1 MGKIKKILE
10 NELVG
15 GTQTTDVYPVTSVK
29 AVYDENNERLDHILN
44 RRGVVN
50 VSTNY
55 NDDHIAEVLTLAQAI
70 AKVPSGDKV
79 LGFTMT
85 FLSSEGWNTYRF
97 EGDSIT
103 EWNDTDKWDLF
114 IDSGNLSNEKGYNTN
129 IAMNQRAV
137 TELIENSKFYP
148 TIEDSYS
155 ENDLEFSDFAGN
167 SIMTIVDGHLR
178 TKGFSSKAT
187 TKFGTLGILPSS
199 ANIVISN
206 ERVLGG
212 DSNHIVIDVS
222 ISNNFTADL
231 ANGACLDGG
240 IKGTY
245 TVPKSFS
252 VIALASKDLSANKAE
267 VITYGYGEGNF
278 GEWKIS
284 DVLKKYEGYV
294 ISVVLAI
301 RNGKVILNNL
311 ISSEELRN
319 NQEELRNNQEE
330 LALSESYSDKD
341 LELSDQ
347 AGNNILEVNEG
358 HIKTKKFNSE
368 NAPTT
373 GFAEADLDFADEN
386 GNVVLRVENG
396 HIKTKKFNSEN
407 IESGGAQNILKLPS
421 KPFPLYT
428 VCNDLDK
435 SNKWGINSRNN
446 GISVYLDHFF
456 ITDSE
461 LNVKFRKNKSTFL
474 NLSQSIIGTGSSPN
488 WNNNVAKYESDINE
502 PVSDGSVMNIK
513 LRTVL
518 NSATSDIKPIVLQ
531 IGDSVTEGWFADYPT
546 KSGIPT
552 QSYSWA
558 KYYFAKDAQQKGSG
572 YDALFVG
579 ARDEV
584 EFDYNGVTG
593 KVFAEGR
600 SGWDAPHFLG
610 SDSPFYNPES
620 KKFSLQYYLSQ
631 YKTLADDGETRLVVG
646 NTAGTKV
653 TNVNSWDLCTPN
665 IVVIQLGMNGNF
677 DGWKNSVPSMIQ
689 SIKDEYPNMIVIVS
703 LLCACACNYPSM
715 YPNWDNIYFEDYANA
730 KQTLTSSFVWAID
743 NLQNEENGIYVI
755 YTGSTMPMP
764 YCCNSREIVNEM
776 SEFQPNLKRYVGVD
790 AIERVKHPSRF
801 GHQAVGYELYSAI
814 KWVMLNN

>member
-1 MGKIKKILE
+1 MGE
-10 NELVG
+10 
-15 GTQTTDVYPVTSVK
+15 
-29 AVYDENNERLDHILN
+29 
-44 RRGVVN
+44 
-50 VSTNY
+50 
-55 NDDHIAEVLTLAQAI
+55 
-70 AKVPSGDKV
+70 
-79 LGFTMT
+79 
-85 FLSSEGWNTYRF
+85 
-97 EGDSIT
+97 
-103 EWNDTDKWDLF
+103 
-114 IDSGNLSNEKGYNTN
+114 
-129 IAMNQRAV
+129 
-137 TELIENSKFYP
+137 
-148 TIEDSYS
+148 
-155 ENDLEFSDFAGN
+155 
-167 SIMTIVDGHLR
+167 
-178 TKGFSSKAT
+178 
-187 TKFGTLGILPSS
+187 
-199 ANIVISN
+199 
-206 ERVLGG
+206 
-212 DSNHIVIDVS
+212 
-222 ISNNFTADL
+222 
-231 ANGACLDGG
+231 
-240 IKGTY
+240 
-245 TVPKSFS
+245 
-252 VIALASKDLSANKAE
+252 
-267 VITYGYGEGNF
+267 
-278 GEWKIS
+278 
-284 DVLKKYEGYV
+284 
-294 ISVVLAI
+294 
-301 RNGKVILNNL
+301 
-311 ISSEELRN
+311 
-319 NQEELRNNQEE
+319 
-330 LALSESYSDKD
+330 
-341 LELSDQ
+341 
-347 AGNNILEVNEG
+347 
-358 HIKTKKFNSE
+358 
-368 NAPTT
+368 
-373 GFAEADLDFADEN
+373 
-386 GNVVLRVENG
+386 
-396 HIKTKKFNSEN
+396 
-407 IESGGAQNILKLPS
+407 AQNILKLPS

-461 LNVKFRKNKSTFL
+461 LNVKFKKNKSTFL

-531 IGDSVTEGWFADYPT
+531 IGDSVTEGWFANYPT

-579 ARDEV
+579 ARNKV

-600 SGWDAPHFLG
+600 SGWDAPHFLSG
-610 SDSPFYNPES
+610 SDSPFYNPKSE
-620 KKFSLQYYLSQ
+620 KFSLQYYLSQ

-677 DGWKNSVPSMIQ
+677 DDWKNSVQSMIQ

-703 LLCACACNYPSM
+703 LLCACTCNYPSM
-715 YPNWDNIYFEDYANA
+715 YPNWDNIYFGDYANA

>member
-1 MGKIKKILE
+1 MAKEISIIRQEAQQVQNATQVGENTAQRVGTVLTDLVDKAEELQEGNDNLNANTGVDEYPVFSDQTAYKAGDVVNYMGKLYQFTSDHAA
-10 NELVG
+10 
-15 GTQTTDVYPVTSVK
+15 GTWKGSDVEETDIVK
-29 AVYDENNERLDHILN
+29 AHIMQEL
-44 RRGVVN
+44 
-50 VSTNY
+50 
-55 NDDHIAEVLTLAQAI
+55 
-70 AKVPSGDKV
+70 
-79 LGFTMT
+79 
-85 FLSSEGWNTYRF
+85 
-97 EGDSIT
+97 GDS
-103 EWNDTDKWDLF
+103 ENAVMSQK
-114 IDSGNLSNEKGYNTN
+114 
-129 IAMNQRAV
+129 AV
-137 TELIENSKFYP
+137 TGLISEINVKNTLS
-148 TIEDSYS
+148 DSYS
-155 ENDLEFSDFAGN
+155 DKDLEFSDFAGN
-167 SIMTIVDGHLR
+167 SVM
-178 TKGFSSKAT
+178 
-187 TKFGTLGILPSS
+187 
-199 ANIVISN
+199 VIEN
-206 ERVLGG
+206 
-212 DSNHIVIDVS
+212 
-222 ISNNFTADL
+222 
-231 ANGACLDGG
+231 
-240 IKGTY
+240 
-245 TVPKSFS
+245 
-252 VIALASKDLSANKAE
+252 
-267 VITYGYGEGNF
+267 
-278 GEWKIS
+278 
-284 DVLKKYEGYV
+284 
-294 ISVVLAI
+294 
-301 RNGKVILNNL
+301 
-311 ISSEELRN
+311 
-319 NQEELRNNQEE
+319 
-330 LALSESYSDKD
+330 
-341 LELSDQ
+341 
-347 AGNNILEVNEG
+347 G

-368 NAPTT
+368 NALTT
-373 GFAEADLDFADEN
+373 GFAEADLDFADED

-421 KPFPLYT
+421 KPFSLYT

-461 LNVKFRKNKSTFL
+461 LNVKFKKNKSTFL

-488 WNNNVAKYESDINE
+488 WNNNVAKYERDINE

-531 IGDSVTEGWFADYPT
+531 IGDSVTEGWFANYPT

-579 ARDEV
+579 ARNKV

-600 SGWDAPHFLG
+600 SGWDAPHFLSG

-620 KKFSLQYYLSQ
+620 EKFSLQYYLSQ
-631 YKTLADDGETRLVVG
+631 YKTLADDGKTRLVVG

-653 TNVNSWDLCTPN
+653 TNVNYWDLCTPN

-677 DGWKNSVPSMIQ
+677 DDWKNSVPSMIQ

-703 LLCACACNYPSM
+703 LLCACTCNYPSM
-715 YPNWDNIYFEDYANA
+715 YPNWDNIYFGDYANA

-743 NLQNEENGIYVI
+743 NLQDEENGIYVI

-764 YCCNSREIVNEM
+764 YCCNSREIINEM